1 MRAGEILELNT
12 FLAVAE
18 EGRFAPAAVRLAVT
32 ASAISQSI
40 RRLEARLGV
49 RLFTRTT
56 RSVALTEAGE
66 ALLRQV
72 KPALDQLASADSVVA
87 GHQARSGG
95 RARISVSAVAMELLV
110 APVLAG
116 FRRAHPDFLLEI
128 IAEDRLSDLVAQ
140 RYDAVIRRGELL
152 EQDMIARRL
161 SGDDHLVLVGSEA
174 NLAAAIVSFTL
185 ASSRPAGL

>member
-18 EGRFAPAAVRLAVT
+18 EGRFAPAAVRLGVT

-40 RRLEARLGV
+40 RRLEGRLGV

-87 GHQARSGG
+87 ERQARSGG
-95 RARISVSAVAMELLV
+95 RACISWA
-110 APVLAG
+110 AG
-116 FRRAHPDFLLEI
+116 CSRNGRPTGRR
-128 IAEDRLSDLVAQ
+128 
-140 RYDAVIRRGELL
+140 RRS
-152 EQDMIARRL
+152 R
-161 SGDDHLVLVGSEA
+161 
-174 NLAAAIVSFTL
+174 
-185 ASSRPAGL
+185 SRPP